1 MPRWKSIKSQIT
13 GATNLNPLLSPVHAL
28 VLPCSMI
35 QAITCSERYQDYKIV
50 CSKTTNGKES
60 LLVVHATRYQ
70 TDNSHGLVSL
80 KEAVHQSCHMFGT
93 SGTSVVR
100 ISRSSQRQHCNSAQ
114 YSMYH
119 DVTDNF
125 RSPLMICQKTA
136 SGSIV
141 CIRNQ
146 VQWCTLPPVFG
157 TWDMLDART
166 WNGSRFPHSLWS
178 CWGIRPSSMMS
189 RTYLRTEGNHKSD
202 RRR

>member
-1 MPRWKSIKSQIT
+1 MEVDPRFSQITSTNFLYVNTICHDENQSGQSQIT
-13 GATNLNPLLSPVHAL
+13 GATNLDPLLSPVHAL

-35 QAITCSERYQDYKIV
+35 QVITCSERYQDCICLHKNHNKIV

-100 ISRSSQRQHCNSAQ
+100 ISRSSQRQHCNPAQ

-125 RSPLMICQKTA
+125 RSPLMISQKTA

-157 TWDMLDART
+157 T
-166 WNGSRFPHSLWS
+166 
-178 CWGIRPSSMMS
+178 
-189 RTYLRTEGNHKSD
+189 
-202 RRR
+202 